1 MSGLLSQAS
10 DSGDS
15 WVFTG
20 SGAVLGCYRFQPDT
34 GELEW
39 ISERAL
45 PAKIQYATFDPQRRL
60 IYVAVSD
67 AGAGVTGAPGHL
79 HQLHTLSLDTLPAA
93 PRIVCE
99 PLTLPERPI
108 HVALD
113 PQGAALLIAFNRSG
127 SIAPV
132 ALDTLGCPRNEPV
145 AALPAGIFTH
155 QVLPAPN
162 GRYVIALSRGNAA
175 TAGRE
180 EERGSVHLYRY
191 RAGALV
197 ETGCHLCEPQLG
209 PRHLAFHPMRP
220 WLYMAME
227 RGNALRH
234 HRLDERGEPVFPAVD
249 QVSTLREAEHGRL
262 DRQKGGCLV
271 CHPNGR
277 HLYVSNRSDIIE
289 LRGGRPELSAGENTI
304 AVFAL
309 DQLTGEPRLVQ
320 QLDSGGI
327 EPRCLAIDASGRWL
341 IVGNQLPAWVPA
353 VARYQP
359 ANLAVFRIDEEGRLA
374 YHGQHQLAAYASLF
388 WLDVL
393 PA

>member
-1 MSGLLSQAS
+1 MNGLLPPAS
-10 DSGDS
+10 DSRPS

-20 SGAVLGCYRFQPDT
+20 SGAVLGCYRFQADT
-34 GELEW
+34 GQLERV
-39 ISERAL
+39 SERTL

-67 AGAGVTGAPGHL
+67 AGSGVTGAPGRL
-79 HQLHTLSLDTLPAA
+79 HQLHTFSLDTLPAA
-93 PRIVCE
+93 PRVCCE
-99 PLTLPERPI
+99 PFTLPERPI
-108 HVALD
+108 HLALD
-113 PQGAALLIAFNRSG
+113 TQGTALLIAFNRSG
-127 SIAPV
+127 SISRV

-145 AALPAGIFTH
+145 TALSAGIFTH
-155 QVLPAPN
+155 QVLPAPG

-175 TAGRE
+175 TAE
-180 EERGSVHLYRY
+180 CDEERGSIHLYQY

-197 ETGCHLCEPQLG
+197 ETGRHPCEPQHG
-209 PRHLAFHPMRP
+209 PRHLAFHPVRP
-220 WLYMAME
+220 WLYVAME

-234 HRLDERGEPVFPAVD
+234 HHLDEQGEPVFPAVD
-249 QVSTLREAEHGRL
+249 QVPTLRDAEHGHL
-262 DRQKGGCLV
+262 TRQKGGCLA

-289 LRGGRPELSAGENTI
+289 LRGGRPELRAGENTI

-309 DQLTGEPRLVQ
+309 DQITGAPRLIQ
-320 QLDSGGI
+320 QLDSGGV

-341 IVGNQLPAWVPA
+341 IVGNQLPAWLPA
-353 VARYQP
+353 EARYQP
-359 ANLAVFRIDEEGRLA
+359 ANLSFFRIDEDGRLA